1 MVSEEIGM
9 AQWNQYPFW
18 ASGPARIEGEGL
30 EAEVVL
36 DEDRAKT
43 YYMYEAR
50 DLSFELAHL
59 ASGKNRL
66 DTDDLLA
73 FVRRY
78 GLLWH
83 GAEDLGTGN
92 CRESVKDI
100 WVESG
105 MLSSIIRMYAD
116 MRSALDTDLTDPLRR
131 TMNEF
136 VVAFNAYPPPMDDD
150 EKLMDLASVYLA
162 EALNLKLEDC
172 RAGVASTV
180 LVDTQPRG
188 PDRFMLTHI
197 APNLLTAAHA
207 HFARTIVERAPVIEC
222 PGCGRRFTPSSGK
235 QKYHDKR
242 CANAA
247 RWRRWNQ
254 KQSS

>member
-9 AQWNQYPFW
+9 AHWQQYPFW
-18 ASGPARIEGEGL
+18 ARGPARIEGEGVG
-30 EAEVVL
+30 AEVVL
-36 DEDRAKT
+36 DEDRAET
-43 YYMYEAR
+43 YFMHGTK
-50 DLSFELAHL
+50 DLSLEFAYLA
-59 ASGKNRL
+59 
-66 DTDDLLA
+66 TDKTRFDFDNLLV

-100 WVESG
+100 WVESA
-105 MLSSIIRMYAD
+105 MLSVIVRMYAD
-116 MRSALDTDLTDPLRR
+116 VRSALNTGLTDPLRR
-131 TMNEF
+131 TMSEF
-136 VVAFNAYPPPMDDD
+136 CAAFDAYPPLDDD
-150 EKLMDLASVYLA
+150 EHLMDLASVYLA
-162 EALNLKLEDC
+162 EALNFKLKDC

-180 LVDTQPRG
+180 LLETHPRG
-188 PDRFMLTHI
+188 PDKFMLSHN
-197 APNLLTAAHA
+197 APDLLTAAHA
-207 HFARTIVERAPVIEC
+207 HFARTIVDRAPVIEC
-222 PGCGRRFTPSSGK
+222 PGCGRRFTPQSGK

-242 CANAA
+242 CANSA